1 MALSLPI
8 EKARALVQ
16 AAGLGE
22 EVLQGNEAARDKL
35 QQLRR
40 QRVEHTSKPYFKSTT
55 SGANTRDVQLIAC
68 RLANRLCVTFD
79 ETIGEARGDC
89 RDGKPR
95 GTNIMS
101 QAWGGTSCLAAELAA
116 KGGVTAV
123 ALVLRMFDASDLEL
137 MEEAL
142 TLALTLTRGCVAAS
156 ADVEDS
162 LSSTAS
168 SPLSY
173 SHMSG
178 SRKQEPEQTRELL
191 PLLSAFHTPLIC
203 RRIAEVTKTFPQ
215 NGKIQWL
222 CCLLVCE
229 LGSTCGAPARRCFA
243 ESSDSIISVVGG
255 NLNDYESS
263 DGNTAITKGDELF
276 SNRSRSSSA
285 AEGVR
290 EAGCRALAV
299 LSQEPG
305 LRHRLVTA
313 GAGEAV
319 TQAMQTAPRG
329 REVHLACLQ
338 TLAVLAETNPGMLLD
353 GEEDEGETAWE
364 SSSGIGSLAVPTL
377 DRTCKV
383 IVQSL
388 QTFTS
393 DMVVYKA
400 ACKAM
405 LALLAGDSS
414 GSTAH
419 SLQEAGAATTLCH
432 VLSNSYVSEEVQLTA
447 VLSIDALLDI
457 CGAGSVARLRWNQ
470 PIEEEKLGKAATATG
485 IEREIIAAGGCEML
499 VESAKVFPRQRD
511 LRLGC
516 LTNMSALCRGGR
528 REAVRRL
535 VRAGVCE
542 QVWP

>member
-22 EVLQGNEAARDKL
+22 EVLRGNEAAEAKL

-40 QRVEHTSKPYFKSTT
+40 QRAEHSSKPHFKSTT

-79 ETIGEARGDC
+79 ETVGEARGDC
-89 RDGKPR
+89 RDGRLR
-95 GTNIMS
+95 GTNEMS
-101 QAWGGTSCLAAELAA
+101 QVWGGTSCLAAELAA

-123 ALVLRMFDASDLEL
+123 ALLLRMFDASDLEL

-142 TLALTLTRGCVAAS
+142 TLTLTLTRGCVAAS
-156 ADVEDS
+156 ADVESS

-168 SPLSY
+168 SLFNY
-173 SHMSG
+173 SHVCG
-178 SRKQEPEQTRELL
+178 SREQEPEQTKELL
-191 PLLSAFHTPLIC
+191 PLLSAFHTPLVC
-203 RRIAEVTKTFPQ
+203 RRFAEVAKRYPQ

-229 LGSTCGAPARRCFA
+229 LGSTCGAPARRCLA
-243 ESSDSIISVVGG
+243 ESSDSVIAVVEG
-255 NLNDYESS
+255 NLDDYESS
-263 DGNTAITKGDELF
+263 DGDTAIARSDELF
-276 SNRSRSSSA
+276 SNRSRSSST

-305 LRHRLVTA
+305 LSHRLVTA
-313 GAGEAV
+313 GAGKAV
-319 TQAMQTAPRG
+319 THAMRTAPRG

-338 TLAVLAETNPGMLLD
+338 TLAVLAGTNPGMWC
-353 GEEDEGETAWE
+353 GEEKDEGETAGE
-364 SSSGIGSLAVPTL
+364 GSAGVCPLAVPTL
-377 DRTCKV
+377 DRACKAV
-383 IVQSL
+383 VQSL
-388 QTFTS
+388 QTFAS
-393 DMVVYKA
+393 DKVIYEA

-414 GSTAH
+414 GSAAR
-419 SLQEAGAATTLCH
+419 SLQEAGAATTLCR
-432 VLSNSYVSEEVQLTA
+432 VLSNSPMSEEVQLTA
-447 VLSIDALLDI
+447 VLAIDALLDV
-457 CGAGSVARLRWNQ
+457 CGTRSVTRLQWNQ
-470 PIEEEKLGKAATATG
+470 PIVEQKLGKAATAVG
-485 IEREIIAAGGCEML
+485 IESEIIASGGCEML

-528 REAVRRL
+528 QAAVGRL